1 MKEIYYDAEGDI
13 LTIDFPRI
21 KGKKEL
27 GLQIADNIVLYVNPS
42 EEKPVHMIFLSYSR
56 LVEYTRRTP
65 LKLDMLASYPKRLQR
80 IALKLLQQAPVANF
94 LDLKTSDTDTR
105 HTVRVKKLSLEPQI
119 LEEAVSPLRAKSKV
133 TRKKPKRRSV
143 GIAA

>member
-13 LTIDFPRI
+13 LTVDFPRL

-27 GLQIADNIVLYVNPS
+27 GLQITDNIVLYINPS

-80 IALKLLQQAPVANF
+80 TALKLIQQPPVSNF
-94 LDLKTSDTDTR
+94 LELKTLDSDVYGS
-105 HTVRVKKLSLEPQI
+105 VRVKKIALEPKI
-119 LEEAVSPLRAKSKV
+119 LEEAIFPLPAKSKIE
-133 TRKKPKRRSV
+133 RKSKRRTV
-143 GIAA
+143 GVVA